1 MYNNQYEEYM
11 RNSLG
16 YNMPMMDMNQMG
28 MNQMNMNQMN
38 MNNMAE
44 MYESE
49 NNFSCSQ
56 VVDDMYPEIYR
67 IIYPMVCKACMAVD
81 ENISEDLVSRMV
93 NEIYMNVENM
103 ECMQETRGSSISV
116 SPQASKSSKS
126 DLSSSRTGS
135 SLSSSSSSSSS
146 SLSSVRQQ
154 ETRQRNPLLRDLIRI
169 LVLRELLGNPGRP
182 RPPFRPPYRPPFG
195 GGMGPGQGPRPPFP
209 GPQPRSP
216 YEY

>member
-16 YNMPMMDMNQMG
+16 YNMPMMN

-38 MNNMAE
+38 MNQMDMNQMNMNNMTE

-49 NNFSCSQ
+49 NNFSCNQ
-56 VVDDMYPEIYR
+56 VVDDMYPEIYK

-93 NEIYMNVENM
+93 NEIYVNVENM

-116 SPQASKSSKS
+116 SPQVSKSSKS
-126 DLSSSRTGS
+126 DSLSSSSRTGS
-135 SLSSSSSSSSS
+135 SLSSSSSSSNISGS
-146 SLSSVRQQ
+146 RQQ

-182 RPPFRPPYRPPFG
+182 RPPFRPPF
-195 GGMGPGQGPRPPFP
+195 GPGPGPRPPFP
-209 GPQPRSP
+209 GAQPRSP

>member
-16 YNMPMMDMNQMG
+16 YNMPMMNMNQMD

-38 MNNMAE
+38 MNE

-56 VVDDMYPEIYR
+56 VVEDMYPEIYR
-67 IIYPMVCKACMAVD
+67 IIYPMVCKACMVVD

-103 ECMQETRGSSISV
+103 EAVQECRGSSISV

-126 DLSSSRTGS
+126 DSLSSSSRTGS

-146 SLSSVRQQ
+146 SNSLSSVRQ
-154 ETRQRNPLLRDLIRI
+154 ETRQRNPLLRDIIRI
-169 LVLRELLGNPGRP
+169 LVLRELIGNPGRP
-182 RPPFRPPYRPPFG
+182 RPPFRPPFRPPYG
-195 GGMGPGQGPRPPFP
+195 GGMGPGQGPRPPFGP
-209 GPQPRSP
+209 GPRSP

>member
-11 RNSLG
+11 RNALG
-16 YNMPMMDMNQMG
+16 YNMPMMNMNQMG
-28 MNQMNMNQMN
+28 MNQMNMNN
-38 MNNMAE
+38 MTE

-116 SPQASKSSKS
+116 SPQTSKSSKS
-126 DLSSSRTGS
+126 DSLSSRTGS
-135 SLSSSSSSSSS
+135 SLTSSSSSSSNSS
-146 SLSSVRQQ
+146 SSVSRQ

-195 GGMGPGQGPRPPFP
+195 GGMGPGQGPRPLFP